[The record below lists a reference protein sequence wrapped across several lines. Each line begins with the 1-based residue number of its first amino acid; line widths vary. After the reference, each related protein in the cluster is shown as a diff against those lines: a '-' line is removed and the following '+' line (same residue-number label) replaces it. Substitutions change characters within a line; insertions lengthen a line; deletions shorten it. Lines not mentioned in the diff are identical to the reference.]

1 MRNPSSYSSSSSST
15 LKRKGPTPCC
25 TKDSVKRGPWTA
37 EEDAIL
43 SNYVQREGEGKWRT
57 LPQRAGLLRCGKS
70 CRLRWMNYLRPSVK
84 RGAIAADEEDLILR
98 LHRLLGNRWSL
109 IAGRIPGRTDNEI
122 KNYWNTH
129 LSKKLI
135 GQGIDPRTHKPFENG
150 VQEHAIHVVAEGNPN
165 PNPNYPNPNNV
176 SGDQQFNY
184 EGFENYLEGIEVDCG
199 EIWKSTGEGLFID
212 QMECNEGKSVEE
224 NDEIFGFLNSLMNDD
239 VDELHEIKE

>member
-1 MRNPSSYSSSSSST
+1 M
-15 LKRKGPTPCC
+15 
-25 TKDSVKRGPWTA
+25 
-37 EEDAIL
+37 I
-43 SNYVQREGEGKWRT
+43 
-57 LPQRAGLLRCGKS
+57 
-70 CRLRWMNYLRPSVK
+70 
-84 RGAIAADEEDLILR
+84 
-98 LHRLLGNRWSL
+98 RWSL